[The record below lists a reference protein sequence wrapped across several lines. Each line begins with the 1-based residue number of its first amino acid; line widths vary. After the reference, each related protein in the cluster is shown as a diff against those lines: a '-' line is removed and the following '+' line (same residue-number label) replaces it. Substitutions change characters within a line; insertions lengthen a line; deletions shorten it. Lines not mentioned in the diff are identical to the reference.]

1 MSDKPADKPEQPAE
15 PKHQVWHPRMPTQ
28 RVLHAYANVDQE
40 EPDPLTE
47 SPKITDPNE
56 DTAPLH
62 GSLDRSDTDSVVP
75 NYSSE
80 PGGDSEPAGRQDA
93 SRADKS
99 APAAPAAPAAAP
111 ARSPRRSRKR
121 DT

>member
-1 MSDKPADKPEQPAE
+1 MSDKPEDKPAQPAE
-15 PKHQVWHPRMPTQ
+15 PKHQVWRPRMPTQ
-28 RVLHAYANVDQE
+28 RVLHGFANVDQE

-47 SPKITDPNE
+47 SPKINDPNE

-62 GSLDRSDTDSVVP
+62 GSLDRSDADSVVP

-80 PGGDSEPAGRQDA
+80 PGDDSESAGRQDA
-93 SRADKS
+93 SRADKP
-99 APAAPAAPAAAP
+99 APAAPVTPAAPP
-111 ARSPRRSRKR
+111 ARSPGRSRKR